1 MSETCF
7 RIRYPPYAGPL
18 HLTDFQRTTLALGL
32 CICSYGLAKA
42 ILTVTWHLEK
52 NCSSSRNSEADNIG
66 PFVVLCIIVLL
77 QNCTVALRFNNAA
90 LSNIFHYMC
99 MCMCCAHMRLFA
111 AHWCVAIGNVHAQI
125 YCNLNPPRILLSAC
139 IAICVSV
146 PAPYIPWIGF
156 LWLRMHCHWDFN
168 AGHWLQQQ
176 TRGGTSSTLHPQD
189 TPFICLLCFILVP
202 SIFCS
207 SPNQIHPPPF
217 LLTAQQHILCSFQA
231 RHIAQLMTNNLHIR
245 ICFTCLLDFSPFP
258 KPAPQPSHH
267 LGPERRRR

>member
-7 RIRYPPYAGPL
+7 QDQISAL
-18 HLTDFQRTTLALGL
+18 CRTTALDWL
-32 CICSYGLAKA
+32 PTRNTSIRICSYGLAKA

-66 PFVVLCIIVLL
+66 PFVVPCLIVFL
-77 QNCTVALRFNNAA
+77 QNCTVALRYNNTA
-90 LSNIFHYMC
+90 LSKISLHVHV
-99 MCMCCAHMRLFA
+99 CAHMRLFA

-125 YCNLNPPRILLSAC
+125 YYTLNPPRILLSAC

-217 LLTAQQHILCSFQA
+217 LLTAQ
-231 RHIAQLMTNNLHIR
+231 
-245 ICFTCLLDFSPFP
+245 
-258 KPAPQPSHH
+258 
-267 LGPERRRR
+267 

>member
-1 MSETCF
+1 MDWPKLFLQWLSTWKKLQF
-7 RIRYPPYAGPL
+7 FSQLKGRQ
-18 HLTDFQRTTLALGL
+18 HWT
-32 CICSYGLAKA
+32 ICSSLLNCVLAKLHCCA
-42 ILTVTWHLEK
+42 QIQPRHTLK
-52 NCSSSRNSEADNIG
+52 NISLH
-66 PFVVLCIIVLL
+66 VQL
-77 QNCTVALRFNNAA
+77 
-90 LSNIFHYMC
+90 
-99 MCMCCAHMRLFA
+99 CCAHMRLFA
-111 AHWCVAIGNVHAQI
+111 AHWCVAICNVHAQI
-125 YCNLNPPRILLSAC
+125 YCTLNPPRILLSAC